1 MKLPYICLMLLMF
14 NYQYH
19 KLFQVH
25 VCQFIKKNSV
35 SMKQSMVI
43 SDHELI
49 VDGLRIKW
57 AKMSGIITS
66 QFVTKLRTIPS

>member
-1 MKLPYICLMLLMF
+1 
-14 NYQYH
+14 
-19 KLFQVH
+19 
-25 VCQFIKKNSV
+25 
-35 SMKQSMVI
+35 MKQSMVI